1 MEKFPCVFID
11 RDGTINID
19 GGYINHLENFIIY
32 PFAAQAIRMLNVAG
46 YKAVI
51 ITNQSGI
58 GRGFYTID
66 VMNKLHSKM
75 NALFAAQGAHIDG
88 IYYCPHDV
96 NAKVEEFRQDCA
108 CRKPKTGMFEQA
120 AAELPI
126 DRKRTYFIG
135 DKYSDMQAGFS
146 FGCKTVM
153 VNTGYGR
160 GEYELKSHKWQR
172 MPDARAENLLEAVN
186 LILHHKI

>member
-1 MEKFPCVFID
+1 MEQFPCVFID
-11 RDGTINID
+11 RDGTINVD
-19 GGYINHLENFIIY
+19 GGYINHPENFVVY
-32 PFAAQAIRMLNVAG
+32 PFAAQAVRMLNVAG
-46 YKAVI
+46 YKVVI

-58 GRGFYTID
+58 GRGFYTVD
-66 VMNKLHSKM
+66 VMQTLHDKM
-75 NALFAAQGAHIDG
+75 NNIFEKQGARVDG

-96 NAKVEEFRQDCA
+96 NAKVEEFRMDCE

-120 AAELPI
+120 VAELPI
-126 DRKRTYFIG
+126 DKNSTYFIG
-135 DKYSDMQAGFS
+135 DKYSDMQAGFN
-146 FGCKTVM
+146 FGCKTIM

-186 LILHHKI
+186 LILKQKV